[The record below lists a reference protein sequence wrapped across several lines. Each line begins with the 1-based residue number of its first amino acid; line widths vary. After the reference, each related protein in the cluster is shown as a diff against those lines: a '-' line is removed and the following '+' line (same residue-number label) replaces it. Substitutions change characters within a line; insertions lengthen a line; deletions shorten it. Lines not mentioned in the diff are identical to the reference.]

1 MPRQPPVYAPSSA
14 SEPSERTDTEGPRRT
29 ESGTR
34 PRVRP
39 PASHVSGK
47 IPETGIGKVDDR
59 TIAHETREDTVPPT
73 RTRLQPLGARDP
85 LLGRVVAG
93 KYRVLGLVA
102 RGGMSRVYRA
112 VQAPLGRICALKIL
126 DVGDPPDAGET
137 CARDHVFRKRL
148 LREASTMAKLRHP
161 NTVTVFDF
169 GEVDDTVSY
178 IAMAYLHGQTLAS
191 AIRQAGHFPEHR
203 AVRVARQIA
212 RSLRQAHAARIVHRD
227 LKPANVYL
235 VDDVDE
241 PDFVKVFDF
250 GLVKDISERRQE
262 DLTLPGLFLGSPK
275 YMAPEQGQRRLV
287 DVRTDV
293 YALGVVMYEMVT
305 GRTPFEGPTILSVL
319 LAHANEPVPALRE
332 TNPEVRVSAAL
343 EATIA
348 RALAKDPGDRFRSMG
363 EFLAALD
370 KLDAG
375 RPGNLVGSAR
385 RGAAARRRRG
395 AYLAALVALV
405 GVGLAIATFFAL
417 R

>member
-1 MPRQPPVYAPSSA
+1 
-14 SEPSERTDTEGPRRT
+14 
-29 ESGTR
+29 
-34 PRVRP
+34 VRP

-178 IAMAYLHGQTLAS
+178 IAMEYLHGQTLAS

-203 AVRVARQIA
+203 RLPARCA
-212 RSLRQAHAARIVHRD
+212 RHTPRASSTA
-227 LKPANVYL
+227 
-235 VDDVDE
+235 
-241 PDFVKVFDF
+241 
-250 GLVKDISERRQE
+250 ISSRR
-262 DLTLPGLFLGSPK
+262 TSTSSTTWTSRTSSRCSTSGS
-275 YMAPEQGQRRLV
+275 
-287 DVRTDV
+287 
-293 YALGVVMYEMVT
+293 
-305 GRTPFEGPTILSVL
+305 
-319 LAHANEPVPALRE
+319 
-332 TNPEVRVSAAL
+332 
-343 EATIA
+343 
-348 RALAKDPGDRFRSMG
+348 
-363 EFLAALD
+363 
-370 KLDAG
+370 
-375 RPGNLVGSAR
+375 
-385 RGAAARRRRG
+385 
-395 AYLAALVALV
+395 
-405 GVGLAIATFFAL
+405 
-417 R
+417 